1 MKTLSK
7 VGLVSIC
14 LFLVAYFFVDFSRI
28 VESAEGE
35 NSEIVYTGD
44 IDYDLTI
51 ARDQIVFF
59 EGETNIVNG
68 KTLTIQEGVQ
78 IIFRGGYAN
87 LNVMDGKIVANGTAG
102 KKITFKKENATYGI
116 FFNSK
121 EHQSFFRHVEIVGG
135 GSGPFYMSRNS
146 IRDFFIKTANAYFYS
161 GAAGYAA
168 IIIEGGK
175 LKMENCE
182 FIDSPFQ
189 DLKIWP
195 ISYYIDPNEEDEEMG
210 ITEVYLAEVEITNT
224 NFSADRALEAEQCDF
239 YFDRMNML
247 MNSDR
252 TFCREVVYLRNNY
265 YGDADG
271 PNIDANGEEE
281 DIEKGFY
288 LKGEFTLAGYSAE
301 KFIFESPVSGAS
313 NVLFLPGI
321 KASHLYKYD
330 SDTDYD
336 LDELWVPN
344 WFGNDV
350 EELELDSDGK
360 SIKKVFTK
368 ENAILKETIMGDLYE
383 SFLADLDKLKVDNVI
398 DNYKS
403 FAYDWRQSVEDI
415 AKNGTPYQLETDKI
429 QLKLIQDEINALA
442 QSSKNGKVTIVAHSN
457 GGLVAKAV
465 MVENPELAA
474 KVDKIILVASP
485 QMGTPRATLS
495 LLYGQEESIPTLLS
509 QKKARALVEN
519 MPGAY
524 GLLPSDEYLTRQ
536 RDAGDALIN
545 FSSENSERG
554 LLYKNSY
561 GDKIDSLDE
570 FRDFLLAKEDNRKKP
585 EKNEVDLENVLNE
598 DILDEAIATHSKID
612 NWTPPAGVKVI
623 QLGGWGLP
631 TVNGINYV
639 DKNEVKCM
647 HNLGST
653 IPNCYETDK
662 YTLIPEPKWTVD
674 GDAIVTTPSA
684 LTMTENENVEKY
696 WFDLYSYDTPI
707 NIGREHKDIL
717 EASDVRDFIKNE
729 IQNGNLELP
738 QYIKESRPNDYAN
751 ARPRIKMSLYSP
763 LDIHLY
769 DSNGNH
775 TGYKEIITDEG
786 PQRIIEENIPNSFYF
801 QLGDIKY
808 VGFEKGENVEVRLD
822 GYEEGSYTLKVEEV
836 RDVESGE
843 EIINHV
849 TFKNLPTSE
858 NTEVNLIIPESG
870 LEDISN
876 LEADYNGDDID
887 DYVLAPIIGEEVT
900 LPDVTSPIIEIS
912 SPQNKTYLKNEIIN
926 ISYVISDDRSALGN
940 IKVEKL
946 LDNKV
951 ISQNEIDLSFL
962 KVGEHKVTVRATDE
976 ANNVGE
982 KSVTFNT
989 STSLPILMKNIDY
1002 FYSLK
1007 LIKSS
1012 QEKKMIIN
1020 NLSIIKAEVEFY
1032 NSIKNN
1038 IFIKSKVK
1046 KILLSILGNQIE
1058 NHIDVIIKKIEKD
1071 RKNYVTMIKSVLI
1084 DDLEFIKNSIK

>member
-1 MKTLSK
+1 MSKNILQYAMGLLIIAFLCFAQEASAATEINSNITVPANWTKDGSPYLVKKDIYIDAPLIIEPGVIVKFDYMINSRFKITVRSELTAIGTETDRIIFTSGRDDSFGGDTNNDGNLSSPASGNWDSISFNANSKGRMEYVSVLYGIEPFK
-7 VGLVSIC
+7 VYGSITIINTDD
-14 LFLVAYFFVDFSRI
+14 VI
-28 VESAEGE
+28 VR
-35 NSEIVYTGD
+35 NSEIKYS
-44 IDYDLTI
+44 
-51 ARDQIVFF
+51 
-59 EGETNIVNG
+59 
-68 KTLTIQEGVQ
+68 
-78 IIFRGGYAN
+78 GY
-87 LNVMDGKIVANGTAG
+87 
-102 KKITFKKENATYGI
+102 YGI
-116 FFNSK
+116 FIHESAPIIENNIISNN
-121 EHQSFFRHVEIVGG
+121 RVGIAVGG
-135 GSGPFYMSRNS
+135 RKKVVVSNNVIANNGGGAAIFGIPIAYDHLDARNNWWGDISGPYYARGM
-146 IRDFFIKTANAYFYS
+146 YS
-161 GAAGYAA
+161 GGE
-168 IIIEGGK
+168 IENLDGK
-175 LKMENCE
+175 GNSVNYGVRFDPWLDKVPGDEDIGCQENCY
-182 FIDSPFQ
+182 S
-189 DLKIWP
+189 
-195 ISYYIDPNEEDEEMG
+195 
-210 ITEVYLAEVEITNT
+210 
-224 NFSADRALEAEQCDF
+224 
-239 YFDRMNML
+239 
-247 MNSDR
+247 
-252 TFCREVVYLRNNY
+252 
-265 YGDADG
+265 
-271 PNIDANGEEE
+271 NI
-281 DIEKGFY
+281 
-288 LKGEFTLAGYSAE
+288 
-301 KFIFESPVSGAS
+301 
-313 NVLFLPGI
+313 LFLPGI

-344 WFGNDV
+344 WLGSDV
-350 EELELDSDGK
+350 EELELDNDGK

-368 ENAILKETIMGDLYE
+368 EGAVLKDTIMGDLYE

-398 DNYKS
+398 GNYKS

-442 QSSKNGKVTIVAHSN
+442 QSSKSDKVTIVAHSN

-524 GLLPSDEYLTRQ
+524 GLLPSAEYLTRQ

-570 FRDFLLAKEDNRKKP
+570 FRDFLLAKEDNREKP
-585 EKNEVDLENVLNE
+585 EKDEVDLENVLNE
-598 DILDEAIATHSKID
+598 DILDEAITTHSKID

-631 TVNGINYV
+631 TVSGIEYKEK
-639 DKNEVKCM
+639 KNETCLQREITSFPVCVEEE
-647 HNLGST
+647 G
-653 IPNCYETDK
+653 K

-674 GDAIVTTPSA
+674 GDKIVTTPSG
-684 LTMTENENVEKY
+684 LMMPVLDNVERY
-696 WFDLYSYDTPI
+696 WFDIKRNKSKI
-707 NIGREHKDIL
+707 EHKNIL
-717 EASDVRDFIKNE
+717 EANNVRDFIKNE
-729 IQNGNLELP
+729 IRNIEADLP
-738 QYIKESRPNDYAN
+738 EYISIEKPADYEGMK
-751 ARPRIKMSLYSP
+751 PRIKMSLYSP

-769 DSNGNH
+769 DSSGNH
-775 TGYKEIITDEG
+775 TGYKEIMTDEG

-801 QLGDIKY
+801 QLGDVKY
-808 VGFEKGENVEVRLD
+808 VSFEKGENVKVRLD
-822 GYEEGSYTLKVEEV
+822 GYEEGSYTLKIEEV
-836 RDVESGE
+836 RDIESGE

-858 NTEVNLIIPESG
+858 NTEVNLVISEGG
-870 LEDISN
+870 LKNISN
-876 LEADYNGDDID
+876 LEADYNGDNID
-887 DYVLAPIIGEEVT
+887 DYVLTPIVGEEVT

-912 SPQNKTYLKNEIIN
+912 SPQNKTYLKNEIIK
-926 ISYVISDDRSALGN
+926 IDYIISDDRSALGN

-951 ISQNEIDLSFL
+951 MAQGEIDSSLL

-982 KSVTFNT
+982 KSVIFNV
-989 STSLPILMKNIDY
+989 STNLPILMKNIDH

-1007 LIKSS
+1007 LIKSN

-1020 NLSIIKAEVEFY
+1020 NLSIIEKEMEFY

-1058 NHIDVIIKKIEKD
+1058 NHIDAIIKKIEKD
-1071 RKNYVTMIKSVLI
+1071 RKNYVTMIKEVI
-1084 DDLEFIKNSIK
+1084 VDDLDYIKINFNK